1 MITKSDGELLRG
13 GGRVQGL
20 RDGQNEF
27 QDEERCTCPLG
38 LGGQAPSFT
47 SITNSWVQPL
57 AFSCAYTFS
66 PLPSPR
72 SPLSPLSP
80 LLQGSEPGHKCD
92 GHHEGQSQQGVG
104 QGGEARGP
112 GGEVR

>member
-1 MITKSDGELLRG
+1 LRG

-38 LGGQAPSFT
+38 LGGQAPVIYMYNQFLGST
-47 SITNSWVQPL
+47 SSIFHVL
-57 AFSCAYTFS
+57 LYI
-66 PLPSPR
+66 L
-72 SPLSPLSP
+72 PLSP
-80 LLQGSEPGHKCD
+80 LLVLPFLPSLLCCRVQNQVTSVMGIMKDNLSKVLD
-92 GHHEGQSQQGVG
+92 R
-104 QGGEARGP
+104 GGEARGP